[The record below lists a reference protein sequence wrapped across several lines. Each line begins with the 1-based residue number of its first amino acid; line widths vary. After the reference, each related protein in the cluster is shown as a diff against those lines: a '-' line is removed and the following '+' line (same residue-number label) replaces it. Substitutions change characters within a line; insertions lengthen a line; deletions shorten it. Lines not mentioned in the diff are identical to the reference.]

1 MPARKYELER
11 LYVCYFRV
19 LKFQFY
25 EGKKKTKKKTK
36 APFSV
41 IITGGFA

>member
-1 MPARKYELER
+1 MPARKHELER
-11 LYVCYFRV
+11 LYVCYFGV

-25 EGKKKTKKKTK
+25 KGKKKKKKTK